1 MQKKLNLLMVFVNR
15 MHTSNQHNLVQI
27 TTRLT
32 IEGDGLFLRM
42 QECEIHIDDFKDNI
56 EKLAEENNNLKRG
69 C

>member
-1 MQKKLNLLMVFVNR
+1 MVSLNR

-27 TTRLT
+27 MTTLT
-32 IEGDGLFLRM
+32 IEEDGLFLRM
-42 QECEIHIDDFKDNI
+42 QECEIHIDNFKDGM